1 MLRADRLCIYI
12 LMFGLTLLIPSIQ
25 FVTYL
30 DECCAMLFACVAAF
44 DCIVNRN
51 WKKYSL
57 LWIIIG
63 IMTFYAIYSIL
74 FLNFNTP
81 KYIIMDWVIEIKPYI
96 PFCIFIA
103 IAPVFTDKDKY
114 IISYISTINGLIIGL
129 ALLCGHTVTEA
140 IVFHVTYAGG
150 ILFLSSLLIIFCN
163 IDKNGNFQRKKLYLV
178 MLLLTLGLLCTRS
191 KYYGI
196 YVITLFFLFEY
207 RPGMLR
213 RFNISHIIILILLFT
228 TVLAVSWSKINFYF
242 ISGNGDTFDPEVA
255 YSFARPVLF
264 LTGGL
269 ILLDYFPL
277 GSGLASFAT
286 YPSQISYAGT
296 YYEYGINTV
305 HGLSPNMPDFI
316 CDAFFPS
323 LAQFGFIGLILF
335 IAFWCYDYSFLRILA
350 RNPKYR
356 YQFIIGALIICYIL
370 IESVGGNTFT
380 QTIGMFAM
388 SILGTICAKGKELKV
403 SSNEIG
409 EKTNSEIV
417 LKLQKI

>member
-150 ILFLSSLLIIFCN
+150 ILFLSS
-163 IDKNGNFQRKKLYLV
+163 
-178 MLLLTLGLLCTRS
+178 
-191 KYYGI
+191 
-196 YVITLFFLFEY
+196 
-207 RPGMLR
+207 
-213 RFNISHIIILILLFT
+213 
-228 TVLAVSWSKINFYF
+228 
-242 ISGNGDTFDPEVA
+242 
-255 YSFARPVLF
+255 
-264 LTGGL
+264 
-269 ILLDYFPL
+269 
-277 GSGLASFAT
+277 
-286 YPSQISYAGT
+286 
-296 YYEYGINTV
+296 
-305 HGLSPNMPDFI
+305 
-316 CDAFFPS
+316 
-323 LAQFGFIGLILF
+323 
-335 IAFWCYDYSFLRILA
+335 
-350 RNPKYR
+350 
-356 YQFIIGALIICYIL
+356 
-370 IESVGGNTFT
+370 
-380 QTIGMFAM
+380 
-388 SILGTICAKGKELKV
+388 
-403 SSNEIG
+403 
-409 EKTNSEIV
+409 
-417 LKLQKI
+417 